1 MTGTVTRSK
10 RLARHGKPHFE
21 RGRDI
26 MTWFSRNDLRR
37 LALLCNE
44 RATECKAVLRD
55 ENAPEYEKAFAQHNL
70 DYYEMLE
77 GKLNGVAISTAKRV
91 EVVF

>member
-1 MTGTVTRSK
+1 M
-10 RLARHGKPHFE
+10 
-21 RGRDI
+21 
-26 MTWFSRNDLRR
+26 
-37 LALLCNE
+37 CNE